1 MQQVVSTS
9 LHRVAKSWRRLYDL
23 SHTCFEAEAAANLKA
38 RYGRSKEKRT
48 DCPRGTLSLVV
59 DGSGCMRTRRASGV
73 TTSLTTSLTLK
84 DGCTLHVRKRTT
96 AELASMAIDQALN
109 LSSAPGGTRNWLV

>member
-1 MQQVVSTS
+1 MQQDRSTS

-73 TTSLTTSLTLK
+73 TTSLTLK

-96 AELASMAIDQALN
+96 AELASMAIDWTLN